1 MLHRWI
7 VDRFEEDFAV
17 LTNDKK
23 ETVSVKKTV
32 LPEDASEGNTLW
44 LENGVYI
51 KDNVDTE
58 RRQRRIKRKMD
69 RLFKE

>member
-1 MLHRWI
+1 MRHRWI
-7 VDRFEEDFAV
+7 IDRFEEDFAV
-17 LTNDKK
+17 LTNEKM
-23 ETVSVKKTV
+23 ERVSLRKTA

-58 RRQRRIKRKMD
+58 RRQRRIKGKMD